1 MHRISY
7 IPSEILEQ
15 DILFNVVA
23 NVSHNREMARLN
35 LLELE
40 NGLENGFG
48 LTNSQLHL
56 IYNLLHYAEKR
67 CISTT
72 KISSLP

>member
-1 MHRISY
+1 
-7 IPSEILEQ
+7 
-15 DILFNVVA
+15 
-23 NVSHNREMARLN
+23 MARLN

-72 KISSLP
+72 KISSLPKMINMGPDSYGNDSPESQ